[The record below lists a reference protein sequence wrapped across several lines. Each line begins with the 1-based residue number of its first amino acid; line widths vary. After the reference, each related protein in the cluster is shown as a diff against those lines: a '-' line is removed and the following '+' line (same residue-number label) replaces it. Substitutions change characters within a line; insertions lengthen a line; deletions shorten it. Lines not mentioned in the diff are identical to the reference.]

1 MTKRATAARPRYHHG
16 DLRAALIEA
25 ATRLVSENR
34 VETFSVADA
43 ARAAGVSS
51 GAPYRHF
58 ADRDDLLDH
67 VAAAAFDR
75 LSEQTIVAMSTAPRG
90 SIESVVAGGWA
101 YVAFA
106 AENPELFHLMWG
118 AARPHGAVN
127 AAKESGQQCH
137 AGFMEVFAV
146 VMEAQGLGDLDPY
159 AFSMPL
165 WAMVHGYASLLLGPA
180 EKVPREP
187 EAIRAMIDVGVRAY
201 FAGRVA
207 AARTPAASGASAQ
220 GAPA

>member
-1 MTKRATAARPRYHHG
+1 MTRRASAARPRYHHG
-16 DLRAALIEA
+16 DLRAALIDA

-67 VAAAAFDR
+67 VAAAGFER
-75 LSEQTIVAMSTAPRG
+75 MHEQTMQAMAAEPSG
-90 SIESVVAGGWA
+90 SLDSVVAGGCA

-118 AARPHGAVN
+118 AARPHGPSH
-127 AAKESGQQCH
+127 AARESGQQCH
-137 AGFMEVFAV
+137 AGFIEAFSAV
-146 VMEAQGLGDLDPY
+146 MAAQGLERLDPY

-187 EAIRAMIDVGVRAY
+187 AAIRAMIDVAVRAY

-207 AARTPAASGASAQ
+207 AAREPSA
-220 GAPA
+220 